1 MRMKNLKKSSF
12 TLIELIVAI
21 IIVGIAVT
29 SIPMLLN
36 TVSKN
41 QVVAMKEKSFFNAYA
56 LLNLMQS
63 QEWDENNTIGDNY
76 KKVLTSPNGNSGLR
90 CTRKGVLEL
99 NNSSGAECDNNTT
112 SHIGIDALEDEN
124 NVSTFDDID
133 DFNGYSTL
141 VNDTNISVKVYYMI
155 DDADY
160 SAKNISLNAE
170 QISNGDSNIKFI
182 ELNVTDNSTH
192 KEIAILKYFT
202 SNIGMVK
209 IEMREK

>member
-1 MRMKNLKKSSF
+1 MKNLKKSSF